1 MTYSEIWHR
10 IATSY
15 DDGEARAIARILI
28 EELFGLS
35 YADIVCGA
43 TEQLS
48 ADDTLRLDT
57 AVRRIEQGE
66 PLQHVLGYADFCG
79 NRFCVNGSVLIPR
92 PETEWLVDEGAKLMS
107 TTATSSPKRIL
118 DIGTGSGCIAISLKL
133 RLGDAYVEAW
143 DISEEALRTAQDNA
157 DALKA
162 EVTFRKRDALKAEG
176 ECLQGG
182 ALVSSAP
189 TGQAMDSINS
199 NEGALVS
206 SAPTEQTMDSINSN
220 EGALVSSAPTGQTM
234 DSINSNEGALVS
246 SAPTGQ
252 AMDSINS
259 NEASTTAAPWDLIVS
274 NPPYICDS
282 ERSAMDDNVLLH
294 EPHTALFV
302 PDDDPLR
309 FYRAIAR
316 YALLTLNT
324 GGSLLF
330 ECNTRYAEATG
341 TMLRDMGFE
350 EVTVSD
356 DCFNLPRFVRG
367 KQPLPTLPVGEGLVT
382 QGEANC
388 RRLRH
393 SCRSHWQLK

>member
-92 PETEWLVDEGAKLMS
+92 PETEWLVDEGAKLMDGCIAS
-107 TTATSSPKRIL
+107 DETQHKAPHSPKRIL

-162 EVTFRKRDALKAEG
+162 EVVFRKRDALKA
-176 ECLQGG
+176 
-182 ALVSSAP
+182 
-189 TGQAMDSINS
+189 DN
-199 NEGALVS
+199 
-206 SAPTEQTMDSINSN
+206 
-220 EGALVSSAPTGQTM
+220 
-234 DSINSNEGALVS
+234 
-246 SAPTGQ
+246 
-252 AMDSINS
+252 
-259 NEASTTAAPWDLIVS
+259 TAAPWDLIVS

-316 YALLTLNT
+316 YALLTLNI

-341 TMLRDMGFE
+341 AMLSDMGFE

-356 DCFNLPRFVRG
+356 DCFSLPRFVRG
-367 KQPLPTLPVGEGLVT
+367 RKNSPSQSTAPPNPPRRGGLSYP
-382 QGEANC
+382 
-388 RRLRH
+388 RLR
-393 SCRSHWQLK
+393 KA

>member
-92 PETEWLVDEGAKLMS
+92 PETEWLVDEGAKLMDGCIAS
-107 TTATSSPKRIL
+107 DETQHKAPHSPKRIL

-162 EVTFRKRDALKAEG
+162 EVVFRKRDALKAEEEG
-176 ECLQGG
+176 CSEEECLQGG

-189 TGQAMDSINS
+189 TEQAMDSINYS
-199 NEGALVS
+199 
-206 SAPTEQTMDSINSN
+206 
-220 EGALVSSAPTGQTM
+220 
-234 DSINSNEGALVS
+234 
-246 SAPTGQ
+246 
-252 AMDSINS
+252 
-259 NEASTTAAPWDLIVS
+259 EANILAAPWDLIVS

-341 TMLRDMGFE
+341 TMLSDMGFE

-356 DCFNLPRFVRG
+356 DCFSLPRFVRG
-367 KQPLPTLPVGEGLVT
+367 RK
-382 QGEANC
+382 N
-388 RRLRH
+388 
-393 SCRSHWQLK
+393 SHNQ

>member
-15 DDGEARAIARILI
+15 EDGEARAIARILI

-35 YADIVCGA
+35 YTDIVCGA
-43 TEQLS
+43 TDQLS

-79 NRFCVNGSVLIPR
+79 NHFGVNASVLIPR
-92 PETEWLVDEGAKLMS
+92 PETEWLVDEGERLMNGAS
-107 TTATSSPKRIL
+107 NAAPSAPKRIL

-133 RLGDAYVEAW
+133 RLGEAYVEAW
-143 DISEEALRTAQDNA
+143 DISEEALRTAESNA
-157 DALKA
+157 KALKA
-162 EVTFRKRDALKAEG
+162 EVAFCKRDALRAE
-176 ECLQGG
+176 ES
-182 ALVSSAP
+182 V
-189 TGQAMDSINS
+189 
-199 NEGALVS
+199 
-206 SAPTEQTMDSINSN
+206 
-220 EGALVSSAPTGQTM
+220 
-234 DSINSNEGALVS
+234 
-246 SAPTGQ
+246 
-252 AMDSINS
+252 
-259 NEASTTAAPWDLIVS
+259 APWDLIVS

-282 ERSAMDDNVLLH
+282 ERADMDDNVLLH

-316 YALLTLNT
+316 YALRSLSN

-341 TMLRDMGFE
+341 KMMREMGFE
-350 EVTVSD
+350 DVTVND
-356 DCFNLPRFVRG
+356 DCFGLPRFVKG
-367 KQPLPTLPVGEGLVT
+367 SSPSQ
-382 QGEANC
+382 
-388 RRLRH
+388 
-393 SCRSHWQLK
+393 

>member
-15 DDGEARAIARILI
+15 DDSEARAIARILI

-79 NRFCVNGSVLIPR
+79 NRFSVNSSVLIPR

-162 EVTFRKRDALKAEG
+162 EVVFRKRDALRA
-176 ECLQGG
+176 
-182 ALVSSAP
+182 
-189 TGQAMDSINS
+189 DNI
-199 NEGALVS
+199 
-206 SAPTEQTMDSINSN
+206 
-220 EGALVSSAPTGQTM
+220 
-234 DSINSNEGALVS
+234 
-246 SAPTGQ
+246 
-252 AMDSINS
+252 
-259 NEASTTAAPWDLIVS
+259 AAPWDLIVS

-316 YALLTLNT
+316 YALLTLNI

-341 TMLRDMGFE
+341 AMLSDMGFE

-356 DCFNLPRFVRG
+356 DCFSLPRFVRG
-367 KQPLPTLPVGEGLVT
+367 SSPSQPSPSGR
-382 QGEANC
+382 A
-388 RRLRH
+388 
-393 SCRSHWQLK
+393 

>member
-92 PETEWLVDEGAKLMS
+92 PETEWLVDEGTKLMS

-143 DISEEALRTAQDNA
+143 DISEEALRTAESNA
-157 DALKA
+157 QALKA
-162 EVTFRKRDALKAEG
+162 EVTFRKRDALKAEEEDCSEE

-189 TGQAMDSINS
+189 TEQAMDSINYS
-199 NEGALVS
+199 
-206 SAPTEQTMDSINSN
+206 
-220 EGALVSSAPTGQTM
+220 
-234 DSINSNEGALVS
+234 
-246 SAPTGQ
+246 
-252 AMDSINS
+252 
-259 NEASTTAAPWDLIVS
+259 EANILAAPWDLIVS

-316 YALLTLNT
+316 YALLTLNI

-341 TMLRDMGFE
+341 TMLSDMGFE

-367 KQPLPTLPVGEGLVT
+367 RKNSPSQPSPSGR
-382 QGEANC
+382 A
-388 RRLRH
+388 
-393 SCRSHWQLK
+393 

>member
-92 PETEWLVDEGAKLMS
+92 PETEWLVDEGAKLMDGYIAS
-107 TTATSSPKRIL
+107 DETQHKAPHSPKRIL

-162 EVTFRKRDALKAEG
+162 EVVFRKRDALRA
-176 ECLQGG
+176 
-182 ALVSSAP
+182 
-189 TGQAMDSINS
+189 DN
-199 NEGALVS
+199 
-206 SAPTEQTMDSINSN
+206 
-220 EGALVSSAPTGQTM
+220 
-234 DSINSNEGALVS
+234 
-246 SAPTGQ
+246 
-252 AMDSINS
+252 
-259 NEASTTAAPWDLIVS
+259 TAAPWDLIVS
-274 NPPYICDS
+274 NPPYICNS

-341 TMLRDMGFE
+341 TMLSDMGFE

-356 DCFNLPRFVRG
+356 DCFSLPRFVRG
-367 KQPLPTLPVGEGLVT
+367 RK
-382 QGEANC
+382 N
-388 RRLRH
+388 
-393 SCRSHWQLK
+393 SHNQ

>member
-92 PETEWLVDEGAKLMS
+92 PETEWLVDEGAKLMDGCVAS
-107 TTATSSPKRIL
+107 DETQHKAPHSPKRIL

-162 EVTFRKRDALKAEG
+162 EVVFRKMDALRAEEEDCSEE

-189 TGQAMDSINS
+189 TEQAMDSINYS
-199 NEGALVS
+199 
-206 SAPTEQTMDSINSN
+206 
-220 EGALVSSAPTGQTM
+220 
-234 DSINSNEGALVS
+234 
-246 SAPTGQ
+246 
-252 AMDSINS
+252 
-259 NEASTTAAPWDLIVS
+259 EANILAAPWDLIVS

-316 YALLTLNT
+316 YALLTLNI

-341 TMLRDMGFE
+341 KMLSDMGFE

-367 KQPLPTLPVGEGLVT
+367 RK
-382 QGEANC
+382 N
-388 RRLRH
+388 
-393 SCRSHWQLK
+393 SHNQ

>member
-15 DDGEARAIARILI
+15 EDGEARAIARILI

-35 YADIVCGA
+35 YTDIVCGA
-43 TEQLS
+43 TDQLS

-79 NRFCVNGSVLIPR
+79 NHFGVNASVLIPR
-92 PETEWLVDEGAKLMS
+92 PETEWLVDEGERLMNGAS
-107 TTATSSPKRIL
+107 NATPSAPKRIL

-133 RLGDAYVEAW
+133 RLGEAYVEAW
-143 DISEEALRTAQDNA
+143 DISEEALRTAESNA
-157 DALKA
+157 KALKA
-162 EVTFRKRDALKAEG
+162 EVAFCKRDALRAE
-176 ECLQGG
+176 ESV
-182 ALVSSAP
+182 A
-189 TGQAMDSINS
+189 T
-199 NEGALVS
+199 
-206 SAPTEQTMDSINSN
+206 
-220 EGALVSSAPTGQTM
+220 
-234 DSINSNEGALVS
+234 
-246 SAPTGQ
+246 
-252 AMDSINS
+252 
-259 NEASTTAAPWDLIVS
+259 WDLIVS

-282 ERSAMDDNVLLH
+282 ERADMDDNVLLH

-316 YALLTLNT
+316 YALHSLSN

-341 TMLRDMGFE
+341 EMMREMGFE
-350 EVTVSD
+350 DVTVND
-356 DCFNLPRFVRG
+356 DCFGLPRFVKG
-367 KQPLPTLPVGEGLVT
+367 SSPSQ
-382 QGEANC
+382 
-388 RRLRH
+388 
-393 SCRSHWQLK
+393 

>member
-79 NRFCVNGSVLIPR
+79 NRFSVNGSVLIPR

-107 TTATSSPKRIL
+107 TTATSFPKRIL

-162 EVTFRKRDALKAEG
+162 DVVFRKRDALKAEEDSCSEE
-176 ECLQGG
+176 ECLQG
-182 ALVSSAP
+182 
-189 TGQAMDSINS
+189 
-199 NEGALVS
+199 
-206 SAPTEQTMDSINSN
+206 
-220 EGALVSSAPTGQTM
+220 GALVSSAPTGQTM

-246 SAPTGQ
+246 SAPTEQ
-252 AMDSINS
+252 AMDY
-259 NEASTTAAPWDLIVS
+259 EASTTAAPWDLIVS

-316 YALLTLNT
+316 YALLTLNI

-341 TMLRDMGFE
+341 KMLSDMGFE

-367 KQPLPTLPVGEGLVT
+367 SSPSQQAAPPNPPRRGGL
-382 QGEANC
+382 
-388 RRLRH
+388 
-393 SCRSHWQLK
+393 S

>member
-162 EVTFRKRDALKAEG
+162 EVVFRKRDALRAEG
-176 ECLQGG
+176 ECLQGGALVSSAPTEQTMDSINSNEG

-206 SAPTEQTMDSINSN
+206 SAPTEQ
-220 EGALVSSAPTGQTM
+220 
-234 DSINSNEGALVS
+234 
-246 SAPTGQ
+246 
-252 AMDSINS
+252 AMDSINYS
-259 NEASTTAAPWDLIVS
+259 EANILAAPWDLIVS

-316 YALLTLNT
+316 YALLTLNI

-341 TMLRDMGFE
+341 AMLSDMGFE

-356 DCFNLPRFVRG
+356 DCFSLPRFVRG
-367 KQPLPTLPVGEGLVT
+367 SSPSQPSPSGR
-382 QGEANC
+382 A
-388 RRLRH
+388 
-393 SCRSHWQLK
+393 

>member
-92 PETEWLVDEGAKLMS
+92 PETEWLVDEGAKLMDGCIAS
-107 TTATSSPKRIL
+107 DETQHKAPHSPKRIL

-143 DISEEALRTAQDNA
+143 DISEEALRTAESNA
-157 DALKA
+157 QALKA
-162 EVTFRKRDALKAEG
+162 EVTFRKRDALRAEG

-189 TGQAMDSINS
+189 TRQAMDSINSNEGTLVSSAPTRQAMDSINS

-220 EGALVSSAPTGQTM
+220 EGALVSSAPT
-234 DSINSNEGALVS
+234 E
-246 SAPTGQ
+246 Q
-252 AMDSINS
+252 AMDSINYS
-259 NEASTTAAPWDLIVS
+259 EANILAAPWDLIVS

-316 YALLTLNT
+316 YALLTLNI

-341 TMLRDMGFE
+341 AMLRDMGFE

-356 DCFNLPRFVRG
+356 DCFSLPRFVRG
-367 KQPLPTLPVGEGLVT
+367 RK
-382 QGEANC
+382 N
-388 RRLRH
+388 
-393 SCRSHWQLK
+393 SHNQ

>member
-35 YADIVCGA
+35 YTDIVCGA
-43 TEQLS
+43 TDQLS

-79 NRFCVNGSVLIPR
+79 NRFSVNSSVLIPR

-162 EVTFRKRDALKAEG
+162 EVVFRKRDALKAEEEG
-176 ECLQGG
+176 CSEEECLQGG

-189 TGQAMDSINS
+189 TEQAMDSINYS
-199 NEGALVS
+199 
-206 SAPTEQTMDSINSN
+206 
-220 EGALVSSAPTGQTM
+220 
-234 DSINSNEGALVS
+234 
-246 SAPTGQ
+246 
-252 AMDSINS
+252 
-259 NEASTTAAPWDLIVS
+259 EANILAAPWDLIVS

-316 YALLTLNT
+316 YALLTLNI

-341 TMLRDMGFE
+341 AMLRDMGFE

-367 KQPLPTLPVGEGLVT
+367 RKNSPSQPSPSGR
-382 QGEANC
+382 A
-388 RRLRH
+388 
-393 SCRSHWQLK
+393 

>member
-35 YADIVCGA
+35 YTDIVCGA

-92 PETEWLVDEGAKLMS
+92 PETEWLVDEGAKLMKGCIAS
-107 TTATSSPKRIL
+107 DETQHKAPHSPKRIL

-162 EVTFRKRDALKAEG
+162 EVVFRKRDALRA
-176 ECLQGG
+176 
-182 ALVSSAP
+182 
-189 TGQAMDSINS
+189 DN
-199 NEGALVS
+199 
-206 SAPTEQTMDSINSN
+206 
-220 EGALVSSAPTGQTM
+220 
-234 DSINSNEGALVS
+234 
-246 SAPTGQ
+246 
-252 AMDSINS
+252 
-259 NEASTTAAPWDLIVS
+259 TAAPWDLIVS

-316 YALLTLNT
+316 YALLTLNI

-341 TMLRDMGFE
+341 AMLRDMGFE

-367 KQPLPTLPVGEGLVT
+367 RK
-382 QGEANC
+382 N
-388 RRLRH
+388 
-393 SCRSHWQLK
+393 SHNQ

>member
-79 NRFCVNGSVLIPR
+79 NRFSVNSSVLIPR
-92 PETEWLVDEGAKLMS
+92 PETEWLVDEGAKLMDDCIAS
-107 TTATSSPKRIL
+107 DETQHKAPHSPKRIL

-162 EVTFRKRDALKAEG
+162 EVTFRKRDALKAEEEG
-176 ECLQGG
+176 CSEEECLQGG

-189 TGQAMDSINS
+189 T
-199 NEGALVS
+199 
-206 SAPTEQTMDSINSN
+206 
-220 EGALVSSAPTGQTM
+220 
-234 DSINSNEGALVS
+234 
-246 SAPTGQ
+246 
-252 AMDSINS
+252 
-259 NEASTTAAPWDLIVS
+259 
-274 NPPYICDS
+274 
-282 ERSAMDDNVLLH
+282 RSV
-294 EPHTALFV
+294 V
-302 PDDDPLR
+302 
-309 FYRAIAR
+309 
-316 YALLTLNT
+316 ALLA
-324 GGSLLF
+324 LLVYF
-330 ECNTRYAEATG
+330 LLCWCT
-341 TMLRDMGFE
+341 
-350 EVTVSD
+350 
-356 DCFNLPRFVRG
+356 
-367 KQPLPTLPVGEGLVT
+367 
-382 QGEANC
+382 
-388 RRLRH
+388 
-393 SCRSHWQLK
+393 

>member
-92 PETEWLVDEGAKLMS
+92 PETEWLVDEGAKLMDGCIAS
-107 TTATSSPKRIL
+107 DETQHKAPHSPKRIL

-162 EVTFRKRDALKAEG
+162 EVVFRKRDALRAEG

-206 SAPTEQTMDSINSN
+206 SAPTEQVRDSINSI
-220 EGALVSSAPTGQTM
+220 ET
-234 DSINSNEGALVS
+234 SN
-246 SAPTGQ
+246 T
-252 AMDSINS
+252 
-259 NEASTTAAPWDLIVS
+259 APWDLIVS

-316 YALLTLNT
+316 YALLTLNI
-324 GGSLLF
+324 GGNLLF
-330 ECNTRYAEATG
+330 ECNARYAEATG
-341 TMLRDMGFE
+341 KMLSDMGFE

-356 DCFNLPRFVRG
+356 DCFSLPRFVRG
-367 KQPLPTLPVGEGLVT
+367 RKNSPSQPSPSGR
-382 QGEANC
+382 A
-388 RRLRH
+388 
-393 SCRSHWQLK
+393 

>member
-107 TTATSSPKRIL
+107 TTATPSPKRIL

-162 EVTFRKRDALKAEG
+162 EVVFRKRD
-176 ECLQGG
+176 
-182 ALVSSAP
+182 
-189 TGQAMDSINS
+189 
-199 NEGALVS
+199 ALVS
-206 SAPTEQTMDSINSN
+206 SAPTEQ
-220 EGALVSSAPTGQTM
+220 
-234 DSINSNEGALVS
+234 
-246 SAPTGQ
+246 
-252 AMDSINS
+252 AMDSINYS
-259 NEASTTAAPWDLIVS
+259 EANILAAPWDLIVS

-316 YALLTLNT
+316 YALLTLNI
-324 GGSLLF
+324 GGNLLF

-341 TMLRDMGFE
+341 KMLSDMGFE

-367 KQPLPTLPVGEGLVT
+367 RK
-382 QGEANC
+382 N
-388 RRLRH
+388 
-393 SCRSHWQLK
+393 SHNQ

>member
-79 NRFCVNGSVLIPR
+79 NRFSVNGSVLIPR
-92 PETEWLVDEGAKLMS
+92 PETEWLVDEGAKLMDGCIAS
-107 TTATSSPKRIL
+107 DETQHKAPHSPKRIL

-162 EVTFRKRDALKAEG
+162 EVVFRKRDALRA
-176 ECLQGG
+176 
-182 ALVSSAP
+182 
-189 TGQAMDSINS
+189 DN
-199 NEGALVS
+199 
-206 SAPTEQTMDSINSN
+206 
-220 EGALVSSAPTGQTM
+220 
-234 DSINSNEGALVS
+234 
-246 SAPTGQ
+246 
-252 AMDSINS
+252 
-259 NEASTTAAPWDLIVS
+259 TAAPWDLIVS

-367 KQPLPTLPVGEGLVT
+367 RKNSPSQPSPSGR
-382 QGEANC
+382 A
-388 RRLRH
+388 
-393 SCRSHWQLK
+393 

>member
-15 DDGEARAIARILI
+15 EDGEARAIARILI

-35 YADIVCGA
+35 YTDIVCGA
-43 TEQLS
+43 TDQLS

-79 NRFCVNGSVLIPR
+79 NHFGVNASVLIPR
-92 PETEWLVDEGAKLMS
+92 PETEWLVNEGEKLMNGAS
-107 TTATSSPKRIL
+107 NAAPSAPKRIL

-133 RLGDAYVEAW
+133 RLGEAYVEAW
-143 DISEEALRTAQDNA
+143 DISEEALRTAESNA
-157 DALKA
+157 KALKA
-162 EVTFRKRDALKAEG
+162 EVAFCKRDALRAE
-176 ECLQGG
+176 ES
-182 ALVSSAP
+182 V
-189 TGQAMDSINS
+189 
-199 NEGALVS
+199 
-206 SAPTEQTMDSINSN
+206 
-220 EGALVSSAPTGQTM
+220 
-234 DSINSNEGALVS
+234 
-246 SAPTGQ
+246 
-252 AMDSINS
+252 
-259 NEASTTAAPWDLIVS
+259 APWDLIVS

-282 ERSAMDDNVLLH
+282 ERADMDDNVLLH

-316 YALLTLNT
+316 YALRSLSN

-341 TMLRDMGFE
+341 EMMREMGFE
-350 EVTVSD
+350 DVTVND
-356 DCFNLPRFVRG
+356 DCFGLPRFVKG
-367 KQPLPTLPVGEGLVT
+367 SSPSQ
-382 QGEANC
+382 
-388 RRLRH
+388 
-393 SCRSHWQLK
+393 

>member
-35 YADIVCGA
+35 YTDIVCDA
-43 TEQLS
+43 TDELS

-79 NRFCVNGSVLIPR
+79 NHFGVNASVLIPR
-92 PETEWLVDEGAKLMS
+92 PETEWLVDEGERLMNGAS
-107 TTATSSPKRIL
+107 NAAPSAPKRIL

-133 RLGDAYVEAW
+133 RLGEAYVEAW
-143 DISEEALRTAQDNA
+143 DISEEALRTAESNA
-157 DALKA
+157 KALKA
-162 EVTFRKRDALKAEG
+162 EVAFCKRDALRAE
-176 ECLQGG
+176 ES
-182 ALVSSAP
+182 V
-189 TGQAMDSINS
+189 
-199 NEGALVS
+199 
-206 SAPTEQTMDSINSN
+206 
-220 EGALVSSAPTGQTM
+220 
-234 DSINSNEGALVS
+234 
-246 SAPTGQ
+246 
-252 AMDSINS
+252 
-259 NEASTTAAPWDLIVS
+259 APWDLIVS

-282 ERSAMDDNVLLH
+282 ERADMDDNVLLH

-316 YALLTLNT
+316 YALRSLNN

-341 TMLRDMGFE
+341 KMMREMGFE
-350 EVTVSD
+350 NVTVND
-356 DCFNLPRFVRG
+356 DCFGLPRFVAGR
-367 KQPLPTLPVGEGLVT
+367 KSSPSQPSPSGR
-382 QGEANC
+382 A
-388 RRLRH
+388 
-393 SCRSHWQLK
+393 

>member
-92 PETEWLVDEGAKLMS
+92 PETEWLVDEGAKLMDGCIAS
-107 TTATSSPKRIL
+107 DETQHKAPHSPKRIL

-162 EVTFRKRDALKAEG
+162 EVVFRKRDALRA
-176 ECLQGG
+176 
-182 ALVSSAP
+182 
-189 TGQAMDSINS
+189 DN
-199 NEGALVS
+199 
-206 SAPTEQTMDSINSN
+206 
-220 EGALVSSAPTGQTM
+220 
-234 DSINSNEGALVS
+234 
-246 SAPTGQ
+246 
-252 AMDSINS
+252 
-259 NEASTTAAPWDLIVS
+259 TAAPWDLIVS

-316 YALLTLNT
+316 YALLTLNI

-341 TMLRDMGFE
+341 KMLSDMGFE

-367 KQPLPTLPVGEGLVT
+367 SSPSQQAAPPNPPRRGGLSYP
-382 QGEANC
+382 
-388 RRLRH
+388 RLR
-393 SCRSHWQLK
+393 KA

>member
-79 NRFCVNGSVLIPR
+79 NRFSVNSSVLIPR
-92 PETEWLVDEGAKLMS
+92 PETEWLVDEGAKLMDGCIAS
-107 TTATSSPKRIL
+107 DETQHKAPHSPKRIL

-162 EVTFRKRDALKAEG
+162 EVVFRKRDALKAEEEDCSEG

-189 TGQAMDSINS
+189 TGQAMDSINYS
-199 NEGALVS
+199 
-206 SAPTEQTMDSINSN
+206 
-220 EGALVSSAPTGQTM
+220 
-234 DSINSNEGALVS
+234 
-246 SAPTGQ
+246 
-252 AMDSINS
+252 
-259 NEASTTAAPWDLIVS
+259 EANILAAPWDLIVS

-341 TMLRDMGFE
+341 KMLSDMGFE

-367 KQPLPTLPVGEGLVT
+367 RK
-382 QGEANC
+382 N
-388 RRLRH
+388 
-393 SCRSHWQLK
+393 SHNQ

>member
-35 YADIVCGA
+35 YTDIVCGA

-66 PLQHVLGYADFCG
+66 PLQHVLGHADFCG
-79 NRFCVNGSVLIPR
+79 NRFSVNGSVLIPR
-92 PETEWLVDEGAKLMS
+92 PETEWLVDEGAKLMDGCIAS
-107 TTATSSPKRIL
+107 DETQHKASHSPKRIL

-162 EVTFRKRDALKAEG
+162 EVVFRKRDALKAEEEG
-176 ECLQGG
+176 CSEEECLQGG

-189 TGQAMDSINS
+189 TEQAMDSINYS
-199 NEGALVS
+199 
-206 SAPTEQTMDSINSN
+206 
-220 EGALVSSAPTGQTM
+220 
-234 DSINSNEGALVS
+234 
-246 SAPTGQ
+246 
-252 AMDSINS
+252 
-259 NEASTTAAPWDLIVS
+259 EANILAAPWDLIVS
-274 NPPYICDS
+274 NPPYICNS

-330 ECNTRYAEATG
+330 ECNTRYAETTG
-341 TMLRDMGFE
+341 KMLSDMGFE

-367 KQPLPTLPVGEGLVT
+367 SSPSQPSPSGRAWLPKVKQTVGGYGIPAVAI
-382 QGEANC
+382 GN
-388 RRLRH
+388 
-393 SCRSHWQLK
+393 

>member
-57 AVRRIEQGE
+57 AIRRIEQGE

-92 PETEWLVDEGAKLMS
+92 PETEWLVDEGAKLMDGCIAS
-107 TTATSSPKRIL
+107 DETQHKAPHSPKRIL

-143 DISEEALRTAQDNA
+143 DISEEALRTAESNA
-157 DALKA
+157 QALKA
-162 EVTFRKRDALKAEG
+162 EVTFRKRDALKAEE

-189 TGQAMDSINS
+189 TGQ
-199 NEGALVS
+199 
-206 SAPTEQTMDSINSN
+206 TK
-220 EGALVSSAPTGQTM
+220 
-234 DSINSNEGALVS
+234 
-246 SAPTGQ
+246 
-252 AMDSINS
+252 DSINS

-309 FYRAIAR
+309 FYHAIAR
-316 YALLTLNT
+316 YALLTLNI

-341 TMLRDMGFE
+341 TMLSDMGFE

-367 KQPLPTLPVGEGLVT
+367 SSPSQPAAPPNPPHRGGLSYP
-382 QGEANC
+382 
-388 RRLRH
+388 RLR
-393 SCRSHWQLK
+393 KA

>member
-57 AVRRIEQGE
+57 AVRRIELGE

-79 NRFCVNGSVLIPR
+79 NRFSVNGSVLIPR
-92 PETEWLVDEGAKLMS
+92 PETEWLVDEGAKLMDGCIAS
-107 TTATSSPKRIL
+107 DETQHKAPHSPKRIL

-143 DISEEALRTAQDNA
+143 DISEEALRTAESNA
-157 DALKA
+157 QALKA
-162 EVTFRKRDALKAEG
+162 EVTFRKRDALKAEEEG
-176 ECLQGG
+176 CSEEECLQGG

-189 TGQAMDSINS
+189 TEQAMDY
-199 NEGALVS
+199 
-206 SAPTEQTMDSINSN
+206 
-220 EGALVSSAPTGQTM
+220 
-234 DSINSNEGALVS
+234 
-246 SAPTGQ
+246 
-252 AMDSINS
+252 
-259 NEASTTAAPWDLIVS
+259 EASTTAAPWDLIVS

-316 YALLTLNT
+316 YALLTLNP
-324 GGSLLF
+324 GGTLLF

-356 DCFNLPRFVRG
+356 DCFSLPRFVRG
-367 KQPLPTLPVGEGLVT
+367 RK
-382 QGEANC
+382 N
-388 RRLRH
+388 
-393 SCRSHWQLK
+393 SHNQ

>member
-79 NRFCVNGSVLIPR
+79 NRFSVNGSVLIPR

-107 TTATSSPKRIL
+107 DGNTPTDIKKPKSKRIL

-133 RLGDAYVEAW
+133 RLGDAYMEAW

-162 EVTFRKRDALKAEG
+162 EVVFRKRDALRA
-176 ECLQGG
+176 
-182 ALVSSAP
+182 
-189 TGQAMDSINS
+189 DN
-199 NEGALVS
+199 
-206 SAPTEQTMDSINSN
+206 
-220 EGALVSSAPTGQTM
+220 
-234 DSINSNEGALVS
+234 
-246 SAPTGQ
+246 
-252 AMDSINS
+252 
-259 NEASTTAAPWDLIVS
+259 TAAPWDLIVS

-282 ERSAMDDNVLLH
+282 ERTAMDDNVLLH

-316 YALLTLNT
+316 YALLTLNI

-367 KQPLPTLPVGEGLVT
+367 SSPSQPSPSGR
-382 QGEANC
+382 A
-388 RRLRH
+388 
-393 SCRSHWQLK
+393 

>member
-107 TTATSSPKRIL
+107 DGSTPTDIKKLNSKRIL

-162 EVTFRKRDALKAEG
+162 EVVFRKMDALRA
-176 ECLQGG
+176 
-182 ALVSSAP
+182 
-189 TGQAMDSINS
+189 DN
-199 NEGALVS
+199 
-206 SAPTEQTMDSINSN
+206 
-220 EGALVSSAPTGQTM
+220 
-234 DSINSNEGALVS
+234 
-246 SAPTGQ
+246 
-252 AMDSINS
+252 
-259 NEASTTAAPWDLIVS
+259 TAAPWDLIVS

-316 YALLTLNT
+316 YALLTLNI

-341 TMLRDMGFE
+341 KMLSDMGFE

-356 DCFNLPRFVRG
+356 DCFSLPRFVRG
-367 KQPLPTLPVGEGLVT
+367 RK
-382 QGEANC
+382 N
-388 RRLRH
+388 
-393 SCRSHWQLK
+393 SHNQ

>member
-15 DDGEARAIARILI
+15 EDGEARAIARILI

-35 YADIVCGA
+35 YTDIVCGA
-43 TEQLS
+43 TDQLS

-79 NRFCVNGSVLIPR
+79 NHFGVNASVLIPR
-92 PETEWLVDEGAKLMS
+92 PETEWLVDEGERLMNS
-107 TTATSSPKRIL
+107 ASNAAPSAPKRIL

-133 RLGDAYVEAW
+133 RLGEAYVEAW
-143 DISEEALRTAQDNA
+143 DISEEALRTAESNA
-157 DALKA
+157 KALKA
-162 EVTFRKRDALKAEG
+162 EVAFCKRDALRAE
-176 ECLQGG
+176 ES
-182 ALVSSAP
+182 V
-189 TGQAMDSINS
+189 
-199 NEGALVS
+199 
-206 SAPTEQTMDSINSN
+206 
-220 EGALVSSAPTGQTM
+220 
-234 DSINSNEGALVS
+234 
-246 SAPTGQ
+246 
-252 AMDSINS
+252 
-259 NEASTTAAPWDLIVS
+259 APWNLIVS

-282 ERSAMDDNVLLH
+282 ERADMDDNVLLH

-316 YALLTLNT
+316 YALRSLSN

-341 TMLRDMGFE
+341 EMMREMGFE
-350 EVTVSD
+350 DVTVND
-356 DCFNLPRFVRG
+356 DCFGLPRFVKG
-367 KQPLPTLPVGEGLVT
+367 SSPSQ
-382 QGEANC
+382 
-388 RRLRH
+388 
-393 SCRSHWQLK
+393 

>member
-15 DDGEARAIARILI
+15 EDGEARAIARILI

-35 YADIVCGA
+35 YTDIVCGA
-43 TEQLS
+43 TDQLS

-79 NRFCVNGSVLIPR
+79 NHFGVNASVLIPR
-92 PETEWLVDEGAKLMS
+92 PETEWLVDEGERLINGVS
-107 TTATSSPKRIL
+107 NATPPAPKRIL

-133 RLGDAYVEAW
+133 RLGEAYVEAW
-143 DISEEALRTAQDNA
+143 DISEEALRTAESNA
-157 DALKA
+157 KALKA
-162 EVTFRKRDALKAEG
+162 EVAFCKRDALRAE
-176 ECLQGG
+176 ES
-182 ALVSSAP
+182 V
-189 TGQAMDSINS
+189 
-199 NEGALVS
+199 
-206 SAPTEQTMDSINSN
+206 
-220 EGALVSSAPTGQTM
+220 
-234 DSINSNEGALVS
+234 
-246 SAPTGQ
+246 
-252 AMDSINS
+252 
-259 NEASTTAAPWDLIVS
+259 APWDLIVS

-282 ERSAMDDNVLLH
+282 ERADMDDNVLLH

-316 YALLTLNT
+316 YALSSLGN

-341 TMLRDMGFE
+341 EMMREMGFE
-350 EVTVSD
+350 EVTVND
-356 DCFNLPRFVRG
+356 DCFGLPRFVKGRKG
-367 KQPLPTLPVGEGLVT
+367 SPSQPSPSGR
-382 QGEANC
+382 A
-388 RRLRH
+388 
-393 SCRSHWQLK
+393 